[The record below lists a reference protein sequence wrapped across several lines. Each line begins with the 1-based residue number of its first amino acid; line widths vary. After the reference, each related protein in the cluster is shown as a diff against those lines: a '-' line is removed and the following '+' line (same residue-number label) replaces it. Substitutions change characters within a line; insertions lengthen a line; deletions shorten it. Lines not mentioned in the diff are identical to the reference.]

1 MVAVPAHALKPKRK
15 TIPEGRRSVVIV
27 DDEKSY
33 VELMGQMLA
42 DNLDCSVHAFTR
54 PKDALDG
61 LDRVSAAVVVT
72 DYFMPEMDGV
82 EFIKRASKVAPDA
95 AFIMISGHDL
105 DSIKHEL
112 GRLRKLK
119 MRLQKPFGWRRLA
132 AAILKVWPGKDTPGF
147 RTEDPT
153 YQ

>member
-1 MVAVPAHALKPKRK
+1 MKPNRK
-15 TIPEGRRSVVIV
+15 TIPEARRSVVIV

-42 DNLDCSVHAFTR
+42 DNLDCTVHAFTR
-54 PKDALDG
+54 PKEALDS
-61 LDRVSAAVVVT
+61 LDRMSAVVVVT
-72 DYFMPEMDGV
+72 DYSMPEMDGV
-82 EFIKRASKVAPDA
+82 EFIKRATKIAPDA
-95 AFIMISGHDL
+95 VFIMISGHDL

-112 GRLRKLK
+112 RRLRNLK

-147 RTEDPT
+147 RTPDPNL
-153 YQ
+153 Q